1 MDAITTRKATLNDL
15 PALDNFLQLLVNAER
30 PFDETIRDGVVIYYD
45 LRALIESDDAELLV
59 LEKDGKLVGCGYAHI
74 QKAKSYLKY
83 EKYAHLGFM
92 YVMPEYRGMGLN
104 QQLIAAL
111 KQWVLSKGVKEV
123 RLEVY
128 EENVSAV
135 KAYEKAGFK
144 KLLSTMRCEI
154 G

>member
-1 MDAITTRKATLNDL
+1 MDTIVTRKATLNDL
-15 PALDNFLQLLVNAER
+15 PVLDNFLQQLVNAER
-30 PFDETIRDGVVIYYD
+30 PFDETIKEGIVIYYD
-45 LRALIESDDAELLV
+45 LRALMESDDAELLV
-59 LEKDGKLVGCGYAHI
+59 LEGNGRLVGCGYADI
-74 QKAKSYLKY
+74 RKAKSYLKY
-83 EKYAHLGFM
+83 EEYAHLGFM

-104 QQLIAAL
+104 QQLITAL
-111 KQWVLSKGVKEV
+111 KQWVLSKGIREV

-128 EENVSAV
+128 EENAAAV